1 MDSCVGRLVLI
12 EFSTLEE
19 LLVRD
24 SVKPFFEKG
33 YGLELLLRL
42 HLTNEEQGIEETY
55 KKIVSPKPGY
65 ASFHKFIHR
74 LAAIGALEL
83 HVVEDKKSQR
93 RLVLPETTKLVL
105 ESILFK

>member
-1 MDSCVGRLVLI
+1 MI
-12 EFSTLEE
+12 EFSTLKE
-19 LLVRD
+19 LLAQD

-33 YGLELLLRL
+33 YGVELLLRL
-42 HLTNEEQGIEETY
+42 HLTSEEQGIEDTY

-74 LAAIGALEL
+74 LAAVGALEL
-83 HVVEDKKSQR
+83 HVVENKKSQR
-93 RLVLPETTKLVL
+93 RLVLPETTRLVL